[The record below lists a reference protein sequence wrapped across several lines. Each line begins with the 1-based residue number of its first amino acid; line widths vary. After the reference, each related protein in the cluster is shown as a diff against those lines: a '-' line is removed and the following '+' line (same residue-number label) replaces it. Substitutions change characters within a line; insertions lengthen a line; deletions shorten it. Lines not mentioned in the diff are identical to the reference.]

1 MDRKRDAARRR
12 QALSTATMFELT
24 LRNRQ
29 RSPGEEDPASVAKL
43 TDDRE
48 EEVSSIPIERR
59 WEEEGAVS
67 ICL

>member
-12 QALSTATMFELT
+12 QALSTATMFEVTPKQTT
-24 LRNRQ
+24 LA
-29 RSPGEEDPASVAKL
+29 GEEDPASVAKL

>member
-1 MDRKRDAARRR
+1 MNVLQESARRR
-12 QALSTATMFELT
+12 
-24 LRNRQ
+24 NKQ
-29 RSPGEEDPASVAKL
+29 RPPGEEDPASVANL